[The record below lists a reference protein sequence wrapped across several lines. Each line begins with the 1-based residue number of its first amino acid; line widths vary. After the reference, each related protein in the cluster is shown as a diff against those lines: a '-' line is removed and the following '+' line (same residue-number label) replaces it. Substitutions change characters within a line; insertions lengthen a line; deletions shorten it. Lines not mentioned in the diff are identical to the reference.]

1 MLEYNF
7 LKKDLNTL
15 MAVFS
20 IRPMRRKDVRRRA
33 LIEEV
38 NNWLQNLCQ
47 RQGFHFYGHGTLFE
61 NQYLL
66 GKDKIHLSKGQRH
79 FC

>member
-1 MLEYNF
+1 MLEYSF

-15 MAVFS
+15 MVVFS

-38 NNWLQNLCQ
+38 NNWLQN
-47 RQGFHFYGHGTLFE
+47 
-61 NQYLL
+61 
-66 GKDKIHLSKGQRH
+66 
-79 FC
+79 